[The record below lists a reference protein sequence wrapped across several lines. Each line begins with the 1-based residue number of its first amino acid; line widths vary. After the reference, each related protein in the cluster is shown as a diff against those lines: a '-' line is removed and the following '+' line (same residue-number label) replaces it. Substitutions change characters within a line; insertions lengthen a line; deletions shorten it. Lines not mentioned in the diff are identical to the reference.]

1 MARTRE
7 RWLIAVVA
15 ALAVTSVA
23 AAFAGTE
30 SSTTTV
36 QTQQPGSAVVKC
48 PKGKTVV
55 GAGVVGETGTSP
67 APSVQVNTMAGKGE
81 RKVKAGGFN
90 YGEPGNLTAIARC
103 SKRPSSK
110 LSSATARVPASTNT
124 TTGEGTATARCPHGT
139 RILFGGFQAKRDP
152 GAPSDVFVEVNSAKR
167 VKGEGWRVHAFNVS
181 SDGSGMV
188 QAQAYCAKVGR
199 TETRTAT
206 AELGQFETG
215 SAVAECPR
223 GETVRYGGFEHTPG
237 TVGDIGFNAL
247 ERTAPR
253 RLRVTATERFYVS
266 PDMTGLTAIAY
277 CG

>member
-1 MARTRE
+1 MARMRE

-23 AAFAGTE
+23 VAFAGTK

-55 GAGVVGETGTSP
+55 GAGVVGETG
-67 APSVQVNTMAGKGE
+67 APSVEVNTMAGKGE
-81 RKVKAGGFN
+81 RKVKTKGYNFGG
-90 YGEPGNLTAIARC
+90 PGNLTAIARC
-103 SKRPSSK
+103 SRRPSFQLRS
-110 LSSATARVPASTNT
+110 TTVPVPASTNT

-152 GAPSDVFVEVNSAKR
+152 GAPSYVFVEVNSAKR

-181 SDGSGMV
+181 SDGSGTV
-188 QAQAYCAKVGR
+188 QALAYCAKVGK
-199 TETRTAT
+199 TEARTAT
-206 AELGQFETG
+206 TELGQFETG
-215 SAVAECPR
+215 SAVAKCPR

-253 RLRVTATERFYVS
+253 RLRVTATERYYIS
-266 PDMTGLTAIAY
+266 PDTTGLTAIAY